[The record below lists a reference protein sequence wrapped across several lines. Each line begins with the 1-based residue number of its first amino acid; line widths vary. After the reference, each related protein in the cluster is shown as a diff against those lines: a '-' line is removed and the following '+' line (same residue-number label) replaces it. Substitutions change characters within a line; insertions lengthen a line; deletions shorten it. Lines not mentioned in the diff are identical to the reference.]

1 MNAHDRL
8 RALLV
13 ERSLRTGE
21 FTLASG
27 ARSNYYIDARRTTM
41 TAEGQALIGQLG
53 WEAIREAGLT
63 PTHVGGMTLGADP
76 VAYAMAHHS
85 WLQGAPVDAFTVRKA
100 AKEHGTGQRIEG
112 GLPAGAR
119 VVVVEDSMTT
129 GGSALQAIEVLR
141 QADVEILAVLTVVDR
156 EEGGT
161 AHLTGAG
168 VPRVLSLV
176 TARELLALNATR

>member
-1 MNAHDRL
+1 MNPHDRL

-41 TAEGQALIGQLG
+41 TAEGQALIGRLG
-53 WEAIREAGLT
+53 WEAIQQAGLR

-76 VAYAMAHHS
+76 VAYAVAHHS
-85 WLQGAPVDAFTVRKA
+85 WLQGARLDAFTVRKA

-112 GLPAGAR
+112 GVPSGAR
-119 VVVVEDSMTT
+119 LVVVEDSMTT
-129 GGSALQAIEVLR
+129 GGSALQAIQVLR
-141 QADVEILAVLTVVDR
+141 DAGCSILAVLTVVDR
-156 EEGGT
+156 EEGGRET
-161 AHLTGAG
+161 LEDAGIPEILT
-168 VPRVLSLV
+168 LT
-176 TARELLALNATR
+176 TARELLELHSRG